1 MTAIVENVQKQG
13 VESSII
19 TLYQLEYAA
28 GTFAY
33 FSSGTEED
41 LSNIEFR
48 DADGTIRSYTP
59 IPIEIEGFDIQS
71 DGALSRPK
79 MTVANIES
87 TFKSSIGGLSFE
99 DLVGKRITRRTTQE
113 KYLVGNSGDST
124 PPVEFPKITYVI
136 DRISSKNVMQV
147 EFELAAPFDLAGIRL
162 PRRVIIGGACPW
174 KYQGASTTL
183 SEANIEGGCHWRLDN
198 KLTIDGTDRSIFI
211 NVNDEQIL
219 PFVAGV
225 TLGTAASGTSNFTK
239 DQYYYTTTT
248 QQRYD
253 TAGVLSSVS
262 DALTYQYWQCLS
274 ATTSQPS
281 ATNASFRKVRRYLTS
296 YSSGF
301 TYHGHL
307 DKAFNHN
314 VLYNNIL
321 WQVKRI
327 SVVGVT
333 PQEGEFWTRADNC
346 GKKLNSCSMRYQAKL
361 NTVVNSQFTAVSAN
375 RDNTVSLPFGGFP
388 GVIQRRR

>member
-13 VESSII
+13 VESGII
-19 TLYQLEYAA
+19 TLYQLEYAT

-33 FSSGTEED
+33 FTSGTDED
-41 LSNIEFR
+41 LTDIQFR
-48 DADGTIRSYTP
+48 DPDGTVRTYTP
-59 IPIEIEGFDIQS
+59 IPIEIDGFDVQS

-79 MTVANIES
+79 MRVANIES
-87 TFKSSIGGLSFE
+87 TFKNSIGGLTFE

-113 KYLVGNSGDST
+113 KYLVGNSGDAT

-136 DRISSKNVMQV
+136 DRIASKNVMQV

-183 SEANIEGGCHWRLDN
+183 SEADKEGGCHWRLDN
-198 KLTIDGTDRSIFI
+198 KLVINGTERLIFI
-211 NVNDEQIL
+211 NVHDEHIL
-219 PFVAGV
+219 PFVSGV
-225 TLGTAASGTSNFTK
+225 SLATAASGTSNFTK
-239 DQYYYTTTT
+239 DQYYFTTTT

-262 DALTYQYWQCLS
+262 NTGTYQYWQCLA

-281 ATNASFRKVRRYLTS
+281 ATNASFRKVRRYHSS
-296 YSSGF
+296 YSSST
-301 TYHGHL
+301 TYRGYL
-307 DKAFNHN
+307 DKAFNEN
-314 VLYNNIL
+314 VLYNNVL

-327 SVVGVT
+327 SVAGVA
-333 PQEGEFWTRADNC
+333 PEEGEFWTRADNC
-346 GKKLNSCSMRYQAKL
+346 GKKLNSCSIRYQAKL
-361 NTVVNSQFTAVSAN
+361 NTVANSQFVGISAN
-375 RDNTVSLPFGGFP
+375 RDNRKSLPFGGYP
-388 GVIQRRR
+388 GVVQRRR

>member
-1 MTAIVENVQKQG
+1 
-13 VESSII
+13 
-19 TLYQLEYAA
+19 
-28 GTFAY
+28 
-33 FSSGTEED
+33 
-41 LSNIEFR
+41 
-48 DADGTIRSYTP
+48 
-59 IPIEIEGFDIQS
+59 
-71 DGALSRPK
+71 
-79 MTVANIES
+79 
-87 TFKSSIGGLSFE
+87 
-99 DLVGKRITRRTTQE
+99 
-113 KYLVGNSGDST
+113 
-124 PPVEFPKITYVI
+124 
-136 DRISSKNVMQV
+136 MQV

-183 SEANIEGGCHWRLDN
+183 SEANKEGGCHWRLDN

-219 PFVAGV
+219 PFVSGV
-225 TLGTAASGTSNFTK
+225 ALGTAASGTSNFIK

-301 TYHGHL
+301 TYHGYL

-375 RDNTVSLPFGGFP
+375 RNNTVSLPFGGFP